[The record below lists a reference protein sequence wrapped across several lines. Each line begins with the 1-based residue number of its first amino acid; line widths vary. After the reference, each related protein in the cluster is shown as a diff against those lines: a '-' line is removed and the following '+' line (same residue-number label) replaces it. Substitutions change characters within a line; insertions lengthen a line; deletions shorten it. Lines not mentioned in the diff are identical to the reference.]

1 MSRDAAQVLESRALK
16 QALDYYP
23 TLAALYASIEWPEL
37 SERLGRVLATVRRST
52 PRESPAP
59 PRDPGRLK
67 AAHWNIEHGN
77 RYPRIEAALATHPDL
92 RDADLVMLNETDVGM
107 ARSGNRDV
115 AADLGEALGLHG
127 AWAPLFLETTSGRDD
142 DPTSAAGRENE
153 EALFGLGMLS
163 RFPIGAARVIE
174 LPSPQALTFDGQGMY
189 GRYIALAA
197 AIERPGAPF
206 VAVTTHLDVHRTRAH
221 RADQMRAL
229 MESLRAE
236 RRPIVL
242 AGDFNT
248 STFDRG
254 VWHSRL
260 LGAVALILWPGGAL
274 TRRLSRPDRGS
285 VREPLFDELR

>member
-1 MSRDAAQVLESRALK
+1 
-16 QALDYYP
+16 
-23 TLAALYASIEWPEL
+23 
-37 SERLGRVLATVRRST
+37 
-52 PRESPAP
+52 
-59 PRDPGRLK
+59 
-67 AAHWNIEHGN
+67 
-77 RYPRIEAALATHPDL
+77 THADL
-92 RDADLVMLNETDVGM
+92 RDADLVLLNEADVGM

-115 AADLGEALGLHG
+115 AADLGRALGFHT

-142 DPTSAAGRENE
+142 DPASAGGRENE

-260 LGAVALILWPGGAL
+260 LGAVALILWPGAGWVGPPAAP
-274 TRRLSRPDRGS
+274 TRRASLFRRAREQPLRHGGDRVRRGS
-285 VREPLFDELR
+285 RDDELGLRAGVARVAGLRERRREQQSHHPVARKGPNQRVEIIA